1 MAQGGARAGA
11 GRPRGPNRA
20 SRERLERI
28 SKTGVTPLDV
38 MIEGM
43 RKHYEAAQEA
53 LKSEDKET
61 AAKCFREAKDFAKEA
76 APYLHPRLQAVQHT
90 GKDGGPVHVKISGSD
105 SGLL

>member
-1 MAQGGARAGA
+1 MPRGGARPGA
-11 GRPRGPNRA
+11 GKPRGPNRS

-38 MIEGM
+38 LIEGM
-43 RKHYEAAQEA
+43 RKHYDAAQEA
-53 LKSEDKET
+53 LKVDDKET

-90 GKDGGPVHVKISGSD
+90 GKDGGAVLVKITGSD